1 MMMHKSL
8 LILVPQEVEQAI
20 AAATPHR
27 DLAIVKYISDKM
39 LHYDRTEELDLPD
52 LDSVD
57 LLDAGLA

>member
-27 DLAIVKYISDKM
+27 DLPIVKYISDKM
-39 LHYDRTEELDLPD
+39 LDYDRTDKLDLPE

-57 LLDAGLA
+57 LFEAGLA